1 MLELPNKLV
10 RVVGIAEKSAHAVHA
25 AKPARTRRRELRAA
39 FSTVAARV
47 ISAQA
52 EAATHVPIAAD
63 ANTPPF
69 AAEPAFEPSHI
80 MLSLLE

>member
-1 MLELPNKLV
+1 MVANDVGGDIWLV
-10 RVVGIAEKSAHAVHA
+10 RLPLMVCGEN
-25 AKPARTRRRELRAA
+25 RRGGRGEAGEELRAA

-47 ISAQA
+47 SPRSTQR
-52 EAATHVPIAAD
+52 THVPIATD

-69 AAEPAFEPSHI
+69 AAESAFEPSHI